1 MKHLLWLAFFAL
13 PAFAQG
19 PALDDLSKDDL
30 EKVSNEIAVNFS
42 HTAVAAPSTDGLW
55 GIELGLIGG
64 VTGSPKM
71 KELVED
77 AGEDGSDFKRL
88 PHAGLMARAHFP
100 LELFAELTFIPT
112 VESSDLELSNRT
124 FALGWNFGS
133 FFSWPLDVAIG
144 AQTSNSK
151 LEFDQVLNNASTGN
165 TNVDTTVKFD
175 SKTTTLWVGASKTFA
190 IVTPYVKVGVFKSE
204 TDVEVNGSSGDIF
217 DFSSEQKESVSS
229 SGGFGTLGVNVNLLI
244 VRLGLEASRAAEV
257 GRVSGKLSLS
267 F

>member
-1 MKHLLWLAFFAL
+1 MKHLFWLVLFAL
-13 PAFAQG
+13 PAFAEG

-42 HTAVAAPSTDGLW
+42 HTAVAAPTTDGIW
-55 GIELGLIGG
+55 GIEVGLIGG
-64 VTGSPKM
+64 TTASPKM
-71 KELVED
+71 KDLVED

-100 LELFAELTFIPT
+100 LEIFAELTFIPSVDT
-112 VESSDLELSNRT
+112 SDLEISNRT

-144 AQTSNSK
+144 AQMSNSK

-165 TNVDTTVKFD
+165 TDVDTTVSFD
-175 SKTTTLWVGASKTFA
+175 SKTTTLWLGVSKTFA
-190 IVTPYVKVGVFKSE
+190 IVTPYAKFGVFKSE
-204 TDVEVNGSSGDIF
+204 SDVEVSGTGDIF
-217 DFSSEQKESVSS
+217 DFSSSQKESVSS
-229 SGGFGTLGVNVNLLI
+229 SGGFGALGVNVNLLI

-257 GRVSGKLSLS
+257 GRVSAKLSLA

>member
-1 MKHLLWLAFFAL
+1 MKHILLLALFSL
-13 PAFAQG
+13 PAFASEV
-19 PALDDLSKDDL
+19 ALEDLSKDDL

-55 GIELGLIGG
+55 GIEVGLIGG

-71 KELVED
+71 KDLVDE

-112 VESSDLELSNRT
+112 VESSELEISNRT
-124 FALGWNFGS
+124 FAVGWNFGS
-133 FFSWPLDVAIG
+133 FFSWPLDVAVG
-144 AQTSNSK
+144 VQTSNSK
-151 LEFDQVLNNASTGN
+151 LEFEQVVNNASTGN
-165 TNVDTTVKFD
+165 VPVDTTVKFD
-175 SKTTTLWVGASKTFA
+175 SRTTTAWIGVSKTFVL
-190 IVTPYVKVGVFKSE
+190 VTPYLKVGAFKSE
-204 TDVEVNGSSGDIF
+204 TDVDVSGNADIF
-217 DFSSEQKESVSS
+217 DYTSSQSESVSS
-229 SGGFGTLGVNVNLLI
+229 SGGFGALGVNVNLLI

>member
-1 MKHLLWLAFFAL
+1 MKHLVWLLIFSL
-13 PAFAQG
+13 PAFAEG

-42 HTAVAAPSTDGLW
+42 HTAVAAPATDGLW
-55 GIELGLIGG
+55 GIEVGLIGG
-64 VTGSPKM
+64 STASPKM
-71 KELVED
+71 KDLVDD

-100 LELFAELTFIPT
+100 LEIFAELTFIPSI
-112 VESSDLELSNRT
+112 EASDLELSNRT

-144 AQTSNSK
+144 AQMSNSK
-151 LEFDQVLNNASTGN
+151 LEFEQVLNNASTGN
-165 TNVDTTVKFD
+165 MDVDTTVKFD
-175 SKTTTLWVGASKTFA
+175 SKTTTLWLGASKTFA
-190 IVTPYVKVGVFKSE
+190 IVTPYVKLGVFKSE
-204 TDVEVNGSSGDIF
+204 TDVEVSTGEIF
-217 DFSSEQKESVSS
+217 DFSSDQKESVSS
-229 SGGFGTLGVNVNLLI
+229 SGGFGALGVNVNLLI

-257 GRVSGKLSLS
+257 GRVSAKLSLA

>member
-1 MKHLLWLAFFAL
+1 MKHLIWLAFFAL
-13 PAFAQG
+13 PAFANG

-42 HTAVAAPSTDGLW
+42 HTAVAAPSTSGLW
-55 GIELGLIGG
+55 GVEVGLIAG
-64 VTGSPKM
+64 TTASPKL
-71 KELVED
+71 KDLVDD

-100 LELFAELTFIPT
+100 LDLFVEMTFIPS

-124 FALGWNFGS
+124 FAVGWNFGG
-133 FFSWPLDVAIG
+133 FFNWPVDLAIG
-144 AQTSNSK
+144 AQMSNSK

-165 TNVDTTVKFD
+165 TDVDTTVKFD
-175 SKTTTLWVGASKTFA
+175 SKTTTFWLGASKTFA
-190 IVTPYVKVGVFKSE
+190 IVTPYVKLGVFKSE
-204 TDVEVNGSSGDIF
+204 SDVEVSGTGDIF
-217 DFSSEQKESVSS
+217 DFSSNQKESVSS
-229 SGGFGTLGVNVNLLI
+229 SGGFGALGVNVNLLI

-257 GRVSGKLSLS
+257 GRVSGKLSFS